1 MRVFPIRINLANEA
15 TVQGSHDADAR
26 KQRWPARRRDQD
38 QGFHGRLP
46 LLGLVLG
53 LRKLRDVPAGILE
66 RDELVPARQRD
77 WISEATFPR
86 EWPNSASTQF
96 FTLSREPDSNS
107 TPGHWVIYGSS
118 NGFKGDPMGRKKRS
132 ASWHDQV
139 EALKAEAEKL
149 A

>member
-1 MRVFPIRINLANEA
+1 ML
-15 TVQGSHDADAR
+15 D
-26 KQRWPARRRDQD
+26 
-38 QGFHGRLP
+38 
-46 LLGLVLG
+46 LGKPRNVA
-53 LRKLRDVPAGILE
+53 AGILE
-66 RDELVPARQRD
+66 RDKLGARAGTGLDLRSD
-77 WISEATFPR
+77 VFR

-132 ASWHDQV
+132 ASWHDQA

-149 A
+149 PYGHERDELERKARQLQIASNINQWVSSPGLAPPS

>member
-1 MRVFPIRINLANEA
+1 M
-15 TVQGSHDADAR
+15 
-26 KQRWPARRRDQD
+26 
-38 QGFHGRLP
+38 
-46 LLGLVLG
+46 LG

-132 ASWHDQV
+132 ASWHDQA

-149 A
+149 PYGHEREELERKARQLEIASNINQWVSSPGLAPPR

>member
-1 MRVFPIRINLANEA
+1 MSTSLSMRFFPIRIKLANEA

-38 QGFHGRLP
+38 QRFRCRLP

-77 WISEATFPR
+77 WVVKGSAPSPVRHWWTNYALVLSAPR
-86 EWPNSASTQF
+86 Q
-96 FTLSREPDSNS
+96 
-107 TPGHWVIYGSS
+107 
-118 NGFKGDPMGRKKRS
+118 
-132 ASWHDQV
+132 
-139 EALKAEAEKL
+139 LKTAN
-149 A
+149 